1 LIRHQA
7 RPLPEVRARQLS
19 DRGNLTLLTEQ
30 PDADEVSKEDRDR
43 LAKKQDV
50 VLRGCV
56 SEEGKEVVAEQML
69 DDGRIV
75 GFNVSRAERGEEG
88 GVDVDEGVLGCSA
101 RRGLVVRVRE
111 LAEHLCWREKRFRSS
126 IKRGGWRE
134 FAFVVVGFVW
144 TFDWLLLWFGR
155 RRSGP
160 FELGRGEEVS
170 EQFREGSAGLVI
182 DVIGGLGRAGG
193 RGIERLGGDGKD
205 GLDVDKGGDVG
216 CSLGERL
223 KGLCADA
230 LDGERLV
237 AEAVLEVL
245 DEIFAGLLGDCL
257 ACFDE
262 RLLKC

>member
-1 LIRHQA
+1 LIGFFFG
-7 RPLPEVRARQLS
+7 S
-19 DRGNLTLLTEQ
+19 GGGG
-30 PDADEVSKEDRDR
+30 ADP
-43 LAKKQDV
+43 
-50 VLRGCV
+50 
-56 SEEGKEVVAEQML
+56 
-69 DDGRIV
+69 
-75 GFNVSRAERGEEG
+75 
-88 GVDVDEGVLGCSA
+88 
-101 RRGLVVRVRE
+101 
-111 LAEHLCWREKRFRSS
+111 SS
-126 IKRGGWRE
+126 W
-134 FAFVVVGFVW
+134 V
-144 TFDWLLLWFGR
+144 
-155 RRSGP
+155 
-160 FELGRGEEVS
+160 EEVS

-223 KGLCADA
+223 KGFCADA